1 MRGIM
6 VRKIRK
12 KGFLKSISENISDFK
27 LFLFLGL
34 FTIVI
39 GATFYLLR
47 KPQEIR
53 QRAFGPSMEFG
64 FNTHIIPS
72 NPNLDISR
80 FESNIDR
87 LAQNGQ
93 KWVRFNLYDYDIATE
108 APGAV
113 IPSPTPTNTPPP
125 TINTVLGLSSNPIQ
139 WNTANLTIYDTAID
153 YALSKGLKIM
163 LVTNTP
169 AFAKNY
175 SYDDYKSLTDVYYQF
190 LANRYKGKVT
200 VWQIFNEANVHDYK
214 DYSPRTTL
222 DSTYLANLSG
232 VIAVAKNAIKSNDP
246 NGLITT
252 NVGGFPLNDT
262 LANNWYQFFDAVKD
276 TIDIVSLDMYP
287 GSDLTEISHLSDR
300 IDAFQSRYLKDVVVT
315 ETGLCTLAGSYT
327 EADQQNYVTL
337 YLNNMKLSSAKLLLL
352 YEIMDENSQSTSCK
366 DFFGIVK
373 NDGTQKSSY
382 QSIMGAMQPLS
393 TPTRSLQPTD
403 TPTPT
408 PTTPMPTPNIATAT
422 PTPANQ
428 GYLHVI
434 VLPPISATI
443 RISSQ
448 KDGKIVL
455 TATGGIDKAPLPTG
469 NYYISF
475 SYPKTTGLRTPKTTL
490 FKIVKQITTN
500 ILGDFNTGK
509 TSVTYQ

>member
-1 MRGIM
+1 M

-12 KGFLKSISENISDFK
+12 KSLLKKVAENISDFK
-27 LFLFLGL
+27 LFVLLGF

-39 GATFYLLR
+39 GITFYLLK

-53 QRAFGPSMEFG
+53 QRAFGTTTEFG

-80 FESNIDR
+80 FKANIDR

-93 KWVRFNLYDYDIATE
+93 KWVRFNVYDYDIASE
-108 APGAV
+108 AAGAV

-125 TINTVLGLSSNPIQ
+125 TVNTVLGLSSNPIQ
-139 WNTANLTIYDTAID
+139 WNTTNLSIYDSAID

-169 AFAKNY
+169 SYAKNY
-175 SYDDYKSLTDVYYQF
+175 TLDDYKSLTDVYYQF
-190 LANRYKGKVT
+190 LANRYKGKVA
-200 VWQIFNEANVHDYK
+200 VWQVFNEANVHNYT
-214 DYSPRTTL
+214 DYSPISSL
-222 DSTYLANLSG
+222 DPTYLSNLTG
-232 VIAVAKNAIKSNDP
+232 VITVAKNAIKAQDTNA
-246 NGLITT
+246 LVTT

-262 LANNWYQFFDAVKD
+262 LVSNWYQFFDAVKD
-276 TIDIVSLDMYP
+276 TVDIVSLDMYP
-287 GSDLTEISHLSDR
+287 GTDLTEISRLSNR
-300 IDAFQSRYLKDVVVT
+300 IDGFQTRYMKDVVVT
-315 ETGLCTLAGSYT
+315 ETGLCTLVGSYT

-337 YLNNMKLSSAKLLLL
+337 SVNNMKLSSAKLILL
-352 YEIMDENSQSTSCK
+352 YEIMDESSQSSSCE

-373 NDGTQKSSY
+373 NDGTEKSSY
-382 QSIMGAMQPLS
+382 APIMSDMQPLP
-393 TPTRSLQPTD
+393 TPTPSLLPTD

-408 PTTPMPTPNIATAT
+408 PTPPIPTPNVAT
-422 PTPANQ
+422 PTPIPANQ

-434 VLPPISATI
+434 ISPSINATI
-443 RISSQ
+443 RISNQ

-455 TATGGIDKAPLPTG
+455 TATGGIDNAPLPTG
-469 NYYISF
+469 GYYISF

-490 FKIVKQITTN
+490 FKIQNQKTTN
-500 ILGDFNTGK
+500 ILGDFTTGK